1 LILLNKLKKKLCS
14 QETLVIST
22 GNFSYLDRKP
32 KLCSQETL
40 WVEGIPLRVE
50 KVEKKSTH
58 TLDFKNQ

>member
-1 LILLNKLKKKLCS
+1 MF
-14 QETLVIST
+14 T
-22 GNFSYLDRKP
+22 GNFSYVHRKP

-40 WVEGIPLRVE
+40 WVEGIPLQVE